1 MYNIRVRLKLTVDM
15 FTSTCTNF
23 SCGYCCENTYNIT
36 TDVLYILN
44 ALYTLKKHMSK
55 LIIGSA
61 NWTPRWLYLLTA
73 VQLHTTTLHCMF
85 YREQLHPAHPKA
97 DPGH

>member
-36 TDVLYILN
+36 TDVNLKCSIYFKKTYVQTNHWQCQLDP
-44 ALYTLKKHMSK
+44 ALALSTH
-55 LIIGSA
+55 GCTTTH
-61 NWTPRWLYLLTA
+61 NN
-73 VQLHTTTLHCMF
+73 TTLHVLQ
-85 YREQLHPAHPKA
+85 RTIAPRAS
-97 DPGH
+97 